1 MLIDTHSHIHFKDF
15 DGDRQA
21 VVERAAAAG
30 VSNII
35 TLGTDYT
42 SSLKALAVAKE
53 FPAVFAAAGI
63 HPSDAHHADPGDYE
77 KIRQLAVA
85 EQKIIAIG
93 ETGLD
98 FYWEKEHYEA
108 QYENFRQMLMMAK
121 EIELPVVIH
130 NRAAQREMQWF
141 FQIEKFEAVHGV
153 MHCFAG
159 DVADARFYLD
169 MGLHISFTADI
180 TRKNFRWLETLKYVP
195 LDRLMIE
202 TDSPYIVPRQVKAK
216 RNEPANV
223 VYVAEKIAEIHK
235 ATPEEIARIT
245 TETARRFFKLP

>member
-1 MLIDTHSHIHFKDF
+1 M
-15 DGDRQA
+15 
-21 VVERAAAAG
+21 
-30 VSNII
+30 
-35 TLGTDYT
+35 
-42 SSLKALAVAKE
+42 
-53 FPAVFAAAGI
+53 
-63 HPSDAHHADPGDYE
+63 
-77 KIRQLAVA
+77 A